1 MPLAPAA
8 DLSAVGEMTAAAAQS
23 LLDQLVSGRDP
34 GQIAEALATLQAEY
48 AAAVKQFRAPGGQ
61 RRPKI
66 DSALIEIEFE
76 ENMRQATKYQYLAL
90 RAAKNR
96 AAQNGLTEQAEL
108 LKAQD
113 LEKVMQSTHHFSQT
127 SKLRK
132 AAVEQHGPATAYKLV
147 LDYNHI
153 APPDKYYWQDKS
165 VNYRNHPAEYAHNAR
180 TISVWELNPNWQWR
194 KISETELPAQPV
206 HPYYLSNQIIELIT
220 LAKVGLTYA
229 DLTLDYNSLTR

>member
-1 MPLAPAA
+1 MSLAPAT
-8 DLSAVGEMTAAAAQS
+8 DLSAVGEVTTAAAQS
-23 LLDQLVSGRDP
+23 LLEQLVTGHDP
-34 GQIAEALATLQAEY
+34 GQIADSLAALQGEY
-48 AAAVKQFRAPGGQ
+48 VAAVKQFRVPGGQ

-66 DSALIEIEFE
+66 DQALTAIEFE
-76 ENMRQATKYQYLAL
+76 ENMHRATKNQYLAL

-96 AAQNGLTEQAEL
+96 ATQSGFAEQAEQ

-147 LDYNHI
+147 LDYNNI
-153 APPDKYYWQDKS
+153 APPDKYYWEDKS
-165 VNYRNHPAEYAHNAR
+165 VNYRNSPEEYAHSAR

-220 LAKVGLTYA
+220 LAKIGLTYA
-229 DLTLDYNSLTR
+229 DLTLDYNSLAR